1 MSVISCYEGAVH
13 DDSLREAA
21 IQAEYETGIRESTER
36 AAKAH
41 VLVRLVRMTAGAI
54 VCLAGI
60 AMLVLPGPGLAV
72 VAVGLAILA
81 RDVAWADRLLGH
93 VRDRLPSD
101 DDGGL
106 TRGTKITMA
115 MSAVAGVLGTI
126 WFVTN

>member
-1 MSVISCYEGAVH
+1 MHEE
-13 DDSLREAA
+13 SLREAA

-41 VLVRLVRMTAGAI
+41 ILVRIVRMTAGAI

-72 VAVGLAILA
+72 VAIGLAILA

-101 DDGGL
+101 DDGAL
-106 TRGTKITMA
+106 TRGTKITVA
-115 MSAVAGVLGTI
+115 MSAAAGVFGTI
-126 WFVTN
+126 WLLTT